1 MSLKGGYQIINL
13 KNKEFNSSTNN
24 SEYYKDIYF
33 NMVNSHA
40 KMIIV
45 SGLNMDGVK
54 YNDYETIFYEV
65 EQPDDNPYF
74 QCIARRIW
82 NTKDYK
88 CITKY
93 INIYSDDRVMCTQEE
108 FIYEILPDG
117 ELSLTSTNALQNKV
131 ITKNINRIDEV
142 NEQQESKIT
151 DLINSDTLIN
161 QRISE
166 ILEITTTTTEVQ
178 LYGSG
183 SYQPLPDDSTTT
195 ISSAELSYD
204 ALGNFTLR
212 FTVQRSSTA
221 NVGFIDVLNGIQLST
236 HSISGW
242 AILSKTSD
250 GLSPMESMPMQIES
264 NMNGRHGFALKGYY
278 KGESGFTTIDLGT
291 GDNEILIIGK
301 FKIS

>member
-93 INIYSDDRVMCTQEE
+93 INIYSDDRVICTQEE

-131 ITKNINRIDEV
+131 ITKNINRIDGV
-142 NEQQESKIT
+142 NEQQDSKIT

-166 ILEITTTTTEVQ
+166 ISEITTTTTEVQ

-221 NVGFIDVLNGIQLST
+221 NVGFIDVLDGIQLST

-250 GLSPMESMPMQIES
+250 GLSPNESMPMQIES
-264 NMNGRHGFALKGYY
+264 NMNGSHGFALKGYY
-278 KGESGFTTIDLGT
+278 KASSGFTTIDLGT

>member
-13 KNKEFNSSTNN
+13 KNKEFNSSISN

-93 INIYSDDRVMCTQEE
+93 INIYSDDRVTCTQEE

-131 ITKNINRIDEV
+131 ITKNINRIDGV

-178 LYGSG
+178 LYGSA
-183 SYQPLPDDSTTT
+183 SYQPLPEDSTTT
-195 ISSAELSYD
+195 ISTAELSYD

-212 FTVQRSSTA
+212 FTLQRSSTA
-221 NVGFIDVLNGIQLST
+221 NVGFIDVLNGIELST
-236 HSISGW
+236 HAISGW

-250 GLSPMESMPMQIES
+250 GLSPNESMPMQIEA

-278 KGESGFTTIDLGT
+278 KGDLGFNTIDLGA
-291 GDNEILIIGK
+291 GNNEILIIGK
-301 FKIS
+301 FKIN

>member
-13 KNKEFNSSTNN
+13 KNKEFNSSMSN

-131 ITKNINRIDEV
+131 ITKNIK
-142 NEQQESKIT
+142 KI
-151 DLINSDTLIN
+151 
-161 QRISE
+161 
-166 ILEITTTTTEVQ
+166 
-178 LYGSG
+178 
-183 SYQPLPDDSTTT
+183 
-195 ISSAELSYD
+195 
-204 ALGNFTLR
+204 
-212 FTVQRSSTA
+212 
-221 NVGFIDVLNGIQLST
+221 
-236 HSISGW
+236 
-242 AILSKTSD
+242 
-250 GLSPMESMPMQIES
+250 
-264 NMNGRHGFALKGYY
+264 
-278 KGESGFTTIDLGT
+278 
-291 GDNEILIIGK
+291 
-301 FKIS
+301 

>member
-13 KNKEFNSSTNN
+13 KNKEFNSSMNN

-93 INIYSDDRVMCTQEE
+93 INIYSDDRVTCTQEE

-117 ELSLTSTNALQNKV
+117 ELSITSTNALQNKV

-142 NEQQESKIT
+142 NEQQDERLLNIENLNTLQDASISANRDAINKNAVQEAEMPQITLKNSQGTFTTTAYVYKYMNGLCYIAIDVVMDFTNTFFGHPVTEIKI
-151 DLINSDTLIN
+151 DNFYNKNITLI
-161 QRISE
+161 QRAM
-166 ILEITTTTTEVQ
+166 
-178 LYGSG
+178 
-183 SYQPLPDDSTTT
+183 
-195 ISSAELSYD
+195 ISSPSYTKPCEVDNTKTPSLVLAGFNGGDIVDAINENTQIIITLISAE
-204 ALGNFTLR
+204 N
-212 FTVQRSSTA
+212 
-221 NVGFIDVLNGIQLST
+221 
-236 HSISGW
+236 
-242 AILSKTSD
+242 
-250 GLSPMESMPMQIES
+250 
-264 NMNGRHGFALKGYY
+264 
-278 KGESGFTTIDLGT
+278 
-291 GDNEILIIGK
+291 
-301 FKIS
+301 

>member
-13 KNKEFNSSTNN
+13 KNKEFNSSMNN

-93 INIYSDDRVMCTQEE
+93 INIYSDDRVICTQEE

-142 NEQQESKIT
+142 NSQQESKIT

-166 ILEITTTTTEVQ
+166 ISEITTTTAEVQ
-178 LYGSG
+178 LFGSAP
-183 SYQPLPDDSTTT
+183 YQPLPGDDTTT
-195 ISSAELSYD
+195 SYSAELSYD

-212 FTVQRSSTA
+212 FTLQRNSTA
-221 NVGFIDVLNGIQLST
+221 NVGFIDVLNVIELSI
-236 HSISGW
+236 HNISGW
-242 AILSKTSD
+242 AILSKTPD
-250 GLSPMESMPMQIES
+250 GLSPSESMPMQIEA
-264 NMNGRHGFALKGYY
+264 NVTGDHGFALKGYS
-278 KGESGFTTIDLGT
+278 KGESGFTTIDLGN